1 LCSHSC
7 KLKSVRLNQGKA
19 VIYKRMCKQNTKKI
33 IRQTKEGT
41 GMRLADTL
49 LEFQALN
56 LSHFVEDCL
65 PDIFSLVIRIQRT
78 KATGNKCPKSGECT
92 TDLAGQQLNG
102 FSSDTDSLC
111 NTDDAAYSNL
121 YHLTYTVPIS
131 IVDCN
136 CAGRLT
142 GKFNYLLTASGYCHL
157 HVHSIS
163 LNR

>member
-19 VIYKRMCKQNTKKI
+19 VFYKRMCKQNTKKI

-41 GMRLADTL
+41 GRRLADTL

-56 LSHFVEDCL
+56 LSHSVEDCL

-111 NTDDAAYSNL
+111 NTDDAAYCCAAAFASVSECASVCVCVCVRSSAGPWVAPNCK
-121 YHLTYTVPIS
+121 
-131 IVDCN
+131 DC
-136 CAGRLT
+136 
-142 GKFNYLLTASGYCHL
+142 K
-157 HVHSIS
+157 
-163 LNR
+163 